1 MANPTYEFYSTRAAE
16 SAAEA
21 KAATLDNVRD
31 RALWSEATWQALA
44 DQARAVARQRKK
56 IETAKAEA
64 REAEARDL
72 AEREVGVPTPPYS

>member
-1 MANPTYEFYSTRAAE
+1 MKLFLLVLGALFVCSTQAAQ
-16 SAAEA
+16 
-21 KAATLDNVRD
+21 AATLDNVRD
-31 RALWSEATWQALA
+31 RALRAEATWQALA

-72 AEREVGVPTPPYS
+72 AECEVGVPTPPYS

>member
-31 RALWSEATWQALA
+31 RALRSEATWQALA
-44 DQARAVARQRKK
+44 DQARAVARQRKRS
-56 IETAKAEA
+56 ETTRAEA
-64 REAEARDL
+64 REAKAGDL
-72 AEREVGVPTPPYS
+72 AGREVDVPTPPYS

>member
-31 RALWSEATWQALA
+31 RALRSEATWQALA
-44 DQARAVARQRKK
+44 DQARAVAEQRRK
-56 IETAKAEA
+56 IAATKAVENASEA
-64 REAEARDL
+64 
-72 AEREVGVPTPPYS
+72 G

>member
-1 MANPTYEFYSTRAAE
+1 LR
-16 SAAEA
+16 
-21 KAATLDNVRD
+21 
-31 RALWSEATWQALA
+31 SEATWQALA